1 MIDIF
6 LSWVRGV
13 IEFSEAG
20 FWGLVVEGEVE
31 WVVARVVVRFNDLGE
46 VALAFGAYESVLVP
60 VPFVLALMAVYH
72 VPLLRGPRCWPIGH
86 VGWRLMRIE
95 GEGEEDGAC
104 ASVVVVAL
112 EQYDVVKGAQK
123 RAIIGMAEM
132 LWRRSQEV
140 DLFITDR

>member
-6 LSWVRGV
+6 LSWVGGV
-13 IEFSEAG
+13 VEFSEAG

-31 WVVARVVVRFNDLGE
+31 WVVARVVVRLNDLGE

-72 VPLLRGPRCWPIGH
+72 VPLLRARRCWPIGH
-86 VGWRLMRIE
+86 VGWRRMGIE

-104 ASVVVVAL
+104 ASVVVVA
-112 EQYDVVKGAQK
+112 
-123 RAIIGMAEM
+123 
-132 LWRRSQEV
+132 
-140 DLFITDR
+140 